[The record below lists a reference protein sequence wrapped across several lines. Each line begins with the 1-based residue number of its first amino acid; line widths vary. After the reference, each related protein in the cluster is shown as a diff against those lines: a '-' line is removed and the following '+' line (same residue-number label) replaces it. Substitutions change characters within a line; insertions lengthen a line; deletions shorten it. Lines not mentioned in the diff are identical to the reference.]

1 MQFKPRKVDSKT
13 LEEWNRDNPKVGF
26 DESKIVVAGKGKF
39 GNYQLRNK
47 LMEVIVFL
55 KDQFNVVVIP
65 GGNTKYFKELEK
77 QMLSIAMEMVQL
89 L

>member
-1 MQFKPRKVDSKT
+1 MQFKPRKVDSRT
-13 LEEWNRDNPKVGF
+13 LEEWNRNNPKVGF
-26 DESKIVVAGKGKF
+26 DESKIAVKKVGKY

-55 KDQFNVVVIP
+55 KDQFNIVVIP

-77 QMLSIAMEMVQL
+77 QILSIAMEMVQL